1 MTTRESALVLIVDD
15 DYDFLEINRLILE
28 RAGYRV
34 ATAAEPKQALV
45 RMEVEKPD
53 LVITDLMMTSLD
65 SGFFFART
73 IKEDP
78 RYADVP
84 VVIATSVSSA
94 LGLDFRPRT
103 DAERAQMHV
112 DAYFDKPLDPTRLL
126 AALAELLGPRA
137 ARPPA
142 TAAAAPSGAAAD
154 TPAAR
159 SHATPE
165 AGAPVAPDA
174 DAPDACPED

>member
-1 MTTRESALVLIVDD
+1 MTAREPALILIVDD

-34 ATAAEPKQALV
+34 VTAPEPKQALL
-45 RMEVEKPD
+45 RMEEEKPD

-84 VVIATSVSSA
+84 VIIATSVSSA

-103 DAERAQMHV
+103 EEDREQMHV
-112 DAYFDKPLDPTRLL
+112 DAYFDKPLDYPRLL
-126 AALAELLGPRA
+126 ATLAELLGPG
-137 ARPPA
+137 
-142 TAAAAPSGAAAD
+142 AAAPAAA
-154 TPAAR
+154 PG
-159 SHATPE
+159 ATAE
-165 AGAPVAPDA
+165 IQVPVTPDA
-174 DAPDACPED
+174 DAPDEPPES